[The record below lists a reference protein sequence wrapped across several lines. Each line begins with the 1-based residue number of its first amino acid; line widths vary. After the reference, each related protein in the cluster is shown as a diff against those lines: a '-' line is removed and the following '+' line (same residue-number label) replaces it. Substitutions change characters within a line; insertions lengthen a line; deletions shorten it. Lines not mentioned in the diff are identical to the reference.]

1 MTKHKAGE
9 SKAER
14 KFRRLAEHNKKM
26 ITEHFHLDY
35 DKHGKEHMKDL
46 GEYYRSITAKFTDKE
61 MEEAELIGRFIID
74 RIKPEDGVS
83 HKEMAYCLWGE
94 KCLED
99 DTYVS
104 KIDRLL
110 YVLQMIVLEF
120 MFDTTV
126 EAEEEKAGGRKIPIV
141 PYVKS
146 TKKIRVKGEGGDS
159 VYKEYDKPFQM
170 IFNAAAN
177 RDYAFEAFEK
187 SGAFR
192 KLTKNDYARV
202 GIRPLSKEDRESETI
217 LNNLKGL
224 GNQDIVQYMEELE
237 RLVERIR
244 DTIANVGLP
253 GMLEDDFINAVIP
266 ESKGKSD
273 LEPYRLKFNDAM
285 YMLYKAQEQGGVY
298 TKGSKYSKYKK
309 AVAEWLS
316 RG

>member
-1 MTKHKAGE
+1 MNNHKAGE

-14 KFRRLAEHNKKM
+14 KFRRLVEHNKKM
-26 ITEHFHLDY
+26 IAEHFHLNY
-35 DKHGKEHMKDL
+35 DKHQKEHMKRL
-46 GEYYRSITAKFTDKE
+46 GEHFRGITAKFTDKE

-83 HKEMAYCLWGE
+83 HKEMAYCLWGK

-99 DTYVS
+99 GTYVS

-110 YVLQMIVLEF
+110 YVLQMVVLEF

-159 VYKEYDKPFQM
+159 VYKENDKPFQM

-187 SGAFR
+187 SGMVH
-192 KLTKNDYARV
+192 KLNSDDYV
-202 GIRPLSKEDRESETI
+202 I
-217 LNNLKGL
+217 LAKKTEKLK
-224 GNQDIVQYMEELE
+224 QY
-237 RLVERIR
+237 
-244 DTIANVGLP
+244 
-253 GMLEDDFINAVIP
+253 
-266 ESKGKSD
+266 
-273 LEPYRLKFNDAM
+273 
-285 YMLYKAQEQGGVY
+285 
-298 TKGSKYSKYKK
+298 
-309 AVAEWLS
+309 
-316 RG
+316 